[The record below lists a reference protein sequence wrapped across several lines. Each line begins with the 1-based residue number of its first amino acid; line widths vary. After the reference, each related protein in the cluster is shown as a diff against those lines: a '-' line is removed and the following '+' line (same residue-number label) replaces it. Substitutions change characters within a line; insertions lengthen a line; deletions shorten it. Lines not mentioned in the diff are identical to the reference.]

1 MAERYYFDH
10 NATTPVADEVFEAMA
25 PCLREAFGNASS
37 IHGFGQDARRLVEN
51 ARRQV
56 AELLG
61 CESDEIVFTSGGTE
75 SDNLAIFGSMRRDPR
90 PKKHLITTTFE
101 HPAVLNVAQELEKQ
115 GVEVTWLDV
124 GSEGL
129 TSPDDVRRALR
140 PETVMISVMAANNEI
155 GTLQPLEEIGRI
167 AQEAGVLFHTDGV
180 QAAGKIP
187 LDVKRLGLDFLA
199 LSAHKLYGPKGV
211 GALYVRKG
219 VDVDRIQFGG
229 THERGRRPGTDNVP
243 GIVGL
248 GAAAALASRTQ
259 TAEGARLAA
268 LRDRFEQGAL
278 ARIPNCRV
286 NAGTGP
292 RTPNT
297 SNLSFEGAEGEA
309 LVIALDLR
317 GFAVSSGAACSSGAV
332 EPSHVL
338 TAIGLPRETAK
349 SSLRFS
355 LGKSST
361 EESVDA
367 LLDNLTQIAE
377 RLRKLAPAAVTA
389 SVPSA

>member
-10 NATTPVADEVFEAMA
+10 NATTPVAEEVFDAMA

-37 IHGFGQDARRLVEN
+37 IHGFGQEARRRVEN

-61 CESDEIVFTSGGTE
+61 CESDEILFTSGGTE
-75 SDNLAIFGSMRRDPR
+75 SDNLAILGSVRGDAR
-90 PKKHLITTTFE
+90 PKKHFVTTTIE
-101 HPAVLNVAQELEKQ
+101 HPAVLNVAQQLERE
-115 GVEVTWLDV
+115 GVEVTWLEV
-124 GSEGL
+124 GADGVVSAEA
-129 TSPDDVRRALR
+129 VRAALR
-140 PETVMISVMAANNEI
+140 PETVMVSVMAANNEI
-155 GTLQPLEEIGRI
+155 GTLQPLEEIGRVTR
-167 AQEAGVLFHTDGV
+167 EAGVLFHTDGV

-187 LDVKRLGLDFLA
+187 LDVKRLGVDFLA

-211 GALYVRKG
+211 GALYIRKG
-219 VDVDRIQFGG
+219 VDVDPIQFGG
-229 THERGRRPGTDNVP
+229 THERRRRPGTENVP

-248 GAAAALASRTQ
+248 GAAAALA
-259 TAEGARLAA
+259 TATMPEESPRLAA
-268 LRDRFEQGAL
+268 LRDRFEQAAL

-286 NAGTGP
+286 NAGASP

-297 SNLSFEGAEGEA
+297 TNLSFEGAEGEA

-338 TAIGLPRETAK
+338 TAIGLPRDVAK
-349 SSLRFS
+349 SCLRIS
-355 LGKSST
+355 LGKKT
-361 EESVDA
+361 TQEQVDA
-367 LLDNLTQIAE
+367 LLDTLSQIAQ
-377 RLRKLAPAAVTA
+377 RLRDLAPAQNA
-389 SVPSA
+389 

>member
-10 NATTPVADEVFEAMA
+10 NATTPVADEVFEAMT
-25 PCLREAFGNASS
+25 PCLRECFGNASS

-51 ARRQV
+51 ARREV

-61 CESDEIVFTSGGTE
+61 CDADEVVFTSGGTE
-75 SDNLAIFGSMRRDPR
+75 SDNLAIFGAMRCHPR
-90 PKKHLITTTFE
+90 PEKHLITSTFE

-115 GVEVTWLDV
+115 GVEVTWLEV

-129 TSPDDVRRALR
+129 VSPDDVRRALR
-140 PETVMISVMAANNEI
+140 PETVMISVMAANNEV
-155 GTLQPLEEIGRI
+155 GTVQPLEEIGRI
-167 AQEAGVLFHTDGV
+167 AREAGVLFHTDGV
-180 QAAGKIP
+180 QAVGKIP
-187 LDVKRLGLDFLA
+187 IDVKKLGLDFLA

-211 GALYVRKG
+211 GALYIRKG
-219 VDVDRIQFGG
+219 VDIERIQFGG

-248 GAAAALASRTQ
+248 GAAAALALRTQ
-259 TAEGARLAA
+259 TADAERLAI
-268 LRDRFEQGAL
+268 LRDRLEQGAL

-286 NAGTGP
+286 NAGSGP

-297 SNLSFEGAEGEA
+297 TNLSFEGAEGEA

-355 LGKSST
+355 LGKST
-361 EESVDA
+361 TAETVDL
-367 LLDNLTQIAE
+367 LLDNLTQITQ
-377 RLRKLAPAAVTA
+377 RLRDLAPAAA
-389 SVPSA
+389 PSA

>member
-10 NATTPVADEVFEAMA
+10 NATTPVADEVFDAMA
-25 PCLREAFGNASS
+25 PCLREVFGNASS
-37 IHGFGQDARRLVEN
+37 IHGFGQEARRRVEN

-61 CESDEIVFTSGGTE
+61 AESDEILFTSGGTE
-75 SDNLAIFGSMRRDPR
+75 SDNLAILGSVRRDTR
-90 PKKHLITTTFE
+90 AKKHFVTTTIE
-101 HPAVLNVAQELEKQ
+101 HPAVLNVAQQLERE
-115 GVEVTWLDV
+115 GVEVTWLEV
-124 GSEGL
+124 G
-129 TSPDDVRRALR
+129 PDGVVSAEAVRAALR
-140 PETVMISVMAANNEI
+140 PETVMVSVMAANNEI
-155 GTLQPLEEIGRI
+155 GTLQPIEEIGRI
-167 AQEAGVLFHTDGV
+167 TREAGVLFHTDGV

-211 GALYVRKG
+211 GALYIRKG
-219 VDVDRIQFGG
+219 VDVDPIQFGG
-229 THERGRRPGTDNVP
+229 THERKRRPGTENVP

-248 GAAAALASRTQ
+248 GAAAALA
-259 TAEGARLAA
+259 TATMPEESPRLAA

-286 NAGTGP
+286 NAGQSP

-297 SNLSFEGAEGEA
+297 TNLSFEGAEGEA

-338 TAIGLPRETAK
+338 TAIGLPRDVAK
-349 SSLRFS
+349 SCLRIS
-355 LGKSST
+355 LGKKT
-361 EESVDA
+361 TQVLVDD
-367 LLDNLTQIAE
+367 LLDTLTQIAQ
-377 RLRKLAPAAVTA
+377 RLRDLAPAQNA
-389 SVPSA
+389 